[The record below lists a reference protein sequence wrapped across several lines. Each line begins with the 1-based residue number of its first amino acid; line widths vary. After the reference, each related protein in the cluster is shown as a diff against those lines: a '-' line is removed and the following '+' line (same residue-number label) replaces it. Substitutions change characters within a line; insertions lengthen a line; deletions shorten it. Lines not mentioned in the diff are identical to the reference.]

1 MYVGGVEM
9 TFGCGSRSSD
19 GERTEDGTVIT
30 PDLRRC
36 LRGDTCH
43 TPIPVLDSFSASRS
57 LQNVSKQRAR
67 PKRSG
72 SFGIE
77 NILVGPRW
85 EGAEVFEARYE

>member
-30 PDLRRC
+30 PDLRKC

-57 LQNVSKQRAR
+57 LQKCEQATGQA
-67 PKRSG
+67 KA
-72 SFGIE
+72 FGIVRDRKY
-77 NILVGPRW
+77 LGGSAVGRSRS
-85 EGAEVFEARYE
+85 V